1 MACDEDTVWITELE
15 TALLEECSA
24 TDIYCICKGKPL
36 PDHLRAD
43 IWQICLDI
51 RDKGNQLIHFN
62 EVFDLQ
68 NQAVL
73 REDCVNFVSKLGN
86 EEDDKLSVVSD
97 LESIL
102 TFYCKSR
109 NMKYE
114 KNNGFLELLLPLL
127 TLKVQRSTTYN
138 LFEAIHDAYV
148 PQSCQKN
155 GNAFHI
161 LRLLLLY
168 HDPELCSFLD
178 TKRITPDMYC
188 LSWFQSL
195 FASTC
200 TLSVVINMWD
210 FYFQQSD
217 PFFIFF
223 LSLIMVVNARDQ
235 IISMKNESRE
245 NIVTN
250 LTNMPAALEA
260 EDVSDFCSLAQYY
273 AMKTPSSFKTDLMQT
288 LYGGKEGDNA
298 AISQALCLPVS
309 VRELIENVN
318 METGNVDAVR
328 FFLVDC
334 RPVEQYNAGHL
345 PTAFHLDCNLMLQ
358 EPSAFATAVQGLLSA
373 QKQALAVKS
382 NAGGEHLCFLGS
394 GRNEEDQY
402 THMVV
407 ASFLQKHTQYVSL
420 LTGGY
425 MAVHNYFCD
434 NLNEFLQDHNSSQ
447 CIVCDVG
454 GLNGDGSSKSSLD
467 CSNNSKSTTNSQSND
482 LFGKISAAMKSKS
495 AEVKG
500 KLFDYIVNPNNS
512 PVQERHVSSNDKM
525 GKRYRNVA
533 PVFSIDGEVD
543 NFADVNNVQDEERE
557 LVPIQSWLKNPDVI
571 EHFPCQEVKLN
582 GFMYKSHLMVT
593 DRHLVVLREIYDKKG
608 IAEII
613 VKRPLSSI
621 VKITAKKRHPE
632 LITFKYGV
640 LDGEQLHITDMDKF
654 LIPNAAKATN
664 VVSEQILNHLKNQD

>member
-1 MACDEDTVWITELE
+1 MACDEDTGWITELE
-15 TALLEECSA
+15 NALLEECSA

-36 PDHLRAD
+36 PEHLKAD
-43 IWQICLDI
+43 VWQICLDV
-51 RDKGNQLIHFN
+51 RDKGNQLVHFN
-62 EVFDLQ
+62 EVFDLPNQ
-68 NQAVL
+68 NIL
-73 REDCVNFVSKLGN
+73 REDCMNFVDKLGN
-86 EEDDKLSVVSD
+86 DESDKLSVVSD

-109 NMKYE
+109 NVKYDR
-114 KNNGFLELLLPLL
+114 NNGFLELLLPLL
-127 TLKVQRSTTYN
+127 TLKVPLSITYN
-138 LFEAIHDAYV
+138 LFEAIRDTYV
-148 PQSCQKN
+148 PQSCQMN

-200 TLSVVINMWD
+200 TLNVVISMWD

-235 IISMKNESRE
+235 IISMKNEGRDKIIAS
-245 NIVTN
+245 
-250 LTNMPAALEA
+250 LLNMPAALEA

-273 AMKTPSSFKTDLMQT
+273 AMKTPSSFRTDLMQV
-288 LYGGKEGDNA
+288 LYSSREDECA
-298 AISQALCLPVS
+298 LVSQALCLPVS
-309 VRELIENVN
+309 VRELVENIN
-318 METGNVDAVR
+318 METGNIDAVR

-358 EPSAFATAVQGLLSA
+358 EPSAFTTAVQGLLSA

-425 MAVHNYFCD
+425 MAIHNYFSD
-434 NLNEFLQDHNSSQ
+434 NLNEYLQDHSPHI
-447 CIVCDVG
+447 CIVCSP
-454 GLNGDGSSKSSLD
+454 NSNSSKLTETSV
-467 CSNNSKSTTNSQSND
+467 KSGQSND

-500 KLFDYIVNPNNS
+500 KLFDYIVNPSNS
-512 PVQERHVSSNDKM
+512 PVQERHVSSTDRM

-533 PVFSIDGEVD
+533 PVFSIDDDQD
-543 NFADVNNVQDEERE
+543 NFADVNNVQEESRG
-557 LVPIQSWLKNPDVI
+557 LVQISSWLKNPEVI

-593 DRHLVVLREIYDKKG
+593 DTYLVVLREVTDRKG
-608 IAEII
+608 IAEMI

-640 LDGEQLHITDMDKF
+640 LDGDMLHITDMDKF
-654 LIPNAAKATN
+654 LIPNATKATKI
-664 VVSEQILNHLKNQD
+664 VSDQILNQLKGKE